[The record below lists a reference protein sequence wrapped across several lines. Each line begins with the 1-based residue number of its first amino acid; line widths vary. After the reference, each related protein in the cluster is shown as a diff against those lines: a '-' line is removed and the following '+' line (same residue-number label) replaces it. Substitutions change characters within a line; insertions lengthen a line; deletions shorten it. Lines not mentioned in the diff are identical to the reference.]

1 MGKKRILFLKK
12 ESNRAKFSNP
22 MFKRS
27 IANLKVIYYL
37 QGYILKQEKGEE
49 VNSYDVIMY
58 KKSEASWQL
67 MTNFLQ
73 IKRMQDVTFR
83 LITTYC
89 ISILNIALDHYF
101 HPLNLGSLFHHV
113 DAI

>member
-89 ISILNIALDHYF
+89 ISILNIALDRSVKWKY
-101 HPLNLGSLFHHV
+101 
-113 DAI
+113 